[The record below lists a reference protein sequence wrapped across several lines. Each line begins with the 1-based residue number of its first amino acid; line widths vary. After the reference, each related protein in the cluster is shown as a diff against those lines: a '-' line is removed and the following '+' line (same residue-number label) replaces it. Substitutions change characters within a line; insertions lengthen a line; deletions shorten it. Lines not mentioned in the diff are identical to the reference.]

1 MELKEQ
7 NKDKY
12 LSRKLVE
19 VINLTYTFPDGT
31 LGLKNISFTVE
42 EGEKV
47 VVIGP
52 NGSGKTTLLL
62 NLNGLL
68 RGEGIIRLFG
78 LDLNQKTLPQ
88 IRKRLGLVFQNP
100 DDQLFMPTVLDDVAF
115 SLSYSL
121 KSDLN
126 KPKIRQKKED
136 EGGKAQRPISREA
149 IVEKVRQILKE
160 LNAENLMER
169 STFKLS
175 LGEKKKIALAGV
187 LIHEPEIL
195 LLDEPTLG
203 LEPATR
209 RWLINYLREFK
220 KTVIA
225 TTQDMDFAW
234 ELADKVVLL
243 NQGRVVACG
252 SKEEILENKAL
263 LEANSLELPLVSLL
277 RRRELYPQ
285 KS

>member
-1 MELKEQ
+1 MELKDQ
-7 NKDKY
+7 NKDKH
-12 LSRKLVE
+12 LSRKAVE
-19 VINLTYTFPDGT
+19 VIRLTYTFPDGT
-31 LGLKNISFTVE
+31 LGLKDISFSVE
-42 EGEKV
+42 EGEKLV
-47 VVIGP
+47 IIGP

-68 RGEGIIRLFG
+68 RGQGIIRLFG
-78 LDLNQKTLPQ
+78 LDLNQKTMPQ

-121 KSDLN
+121 KESLN
-126 KPKIRQKKED
+126 KPKIGREKED
-136 EGGKAQRPISREA
+136 DDDQVQRPTSRVA
-149 IVEKVRQILKE
+149 IIDKVRKVLKE

-209 RWLINYLREFK
+209 RWLINYLRNVK
-220 KTVIA
+220 KTVMA

-234 ELADKVVLL
+234 ELADKVILL
-243 NQGRVVACG
+243 NQGRMVAFG
-252 SKEEILENKAL
+252 PKEDILTNKNMLEENG
-263 LEANSLELPLVSLL
+263 LELPLARLI
-277 RRRELYPQ
+277 EM